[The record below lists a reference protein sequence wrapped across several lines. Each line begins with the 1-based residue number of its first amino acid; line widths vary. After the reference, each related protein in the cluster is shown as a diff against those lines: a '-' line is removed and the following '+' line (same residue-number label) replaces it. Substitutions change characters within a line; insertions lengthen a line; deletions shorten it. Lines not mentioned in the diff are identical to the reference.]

1 MQEQL
6 NTSRPKGHH
15 LTAVERGRIAAL
27 HAEKKGS
34 KIFGVEGYFNAGS
47 FRPF

>member
-1 MQEQL
+1 MELQNEHSVVEALYRL
-6 NTSRPKGHH
+6 NTLNQGHI
-15 LTAVERGRIAAL
+15 LRKL
-27 HAEKKGS
+27 GS